1 MALAKIV
8 YNSKTVNFG
17 IKPDS
22 LRLNMS
28 EDMSQRQT
36 GSGKTV
42 TSARFHAIEFD
53 VNCIGTESQMYDLI
67 GWWSWARQGK
77 TFSFAVDG
85 DEVSDTDL
93 SSAASSG
100 QKDLLVDS
108 VSGFSVGD
116 LVLVRAEDNDD
127 EFEVIEIDSIT
138 ADPATLTATENLVF
152 SYSIDDTVRHLFY
165 LPSAVATM
173 KKFSP
178 RRMANTSYYSFSLSV
193 REAL

>member
-28 EDMSQRQT
+28 EDMSQKQT

-53 VNCIGTESQMYDLI
+53 V
-67 GWWSWARQGK
+67 

-85 DEVSDTDL
+85 DEASDTDL

-127 EFEVIEIDSIT
+127 EFEVIEIDSIPT
-138 ADPATLTATENLVF
+138 P
-152 SYSIDDTVRHLFY
+152 
-165 LPSAVATM
+165 LP
-173 KKFSP
+173 
-178 RRMANTSYYSFSLSV
+178 
-193 REAL
+193 